1 VASGSVGLDREIEGG
16 YVGLGR
22 PDISFDI
29 YPSGAPEGYISKDIY
44 PILISQSRQK
54 RIFPITFWRKIFWG
68 YNILIL
74 GVSKFISYILF

>member
-54 RIFPITFWRKIFWG
+54 G
-68 YNILIL
+68 YFLSLFGKRYFRDI
-74 GVSKFISYILF
+74 ISLF